1 MNPALKNTLIILV
14 ILTLAFVGY
23 YIFVQKDGNT
33 DSLSFVSSG
42 ISPEVEERA
51 LEMIEISNTLKTIKI
66 DTSVFSDERFQSYEN
81 ISLPIQVQPV
91 GNDNPF
97 NQRL

>member
-1 MNPALKNTLIILV
+1 MNSALKNTLILLV

-33 DSLSFVSSG
+33 ELLSFNES
-42 ISPEVEERA
+42 ISPIDEEKIQ
-51 LEMIEISNTLKTIKI
+51 EMLDKSNTLKSIVI
-66 DTSVFSDERFQSYEN
+66 DTSVFEDGRFRSYEN
-81 ISLPIQVQPV
+81 ISQPIEVQPV